1 MCLREL
7 SGWKIR
13 GAKIFFREGEKMKT
27 IMVVAGGTWQVP
39 LIKRIKEMG
48 YRVVNTNLY
57 SDSPGFQYADQVGV
71 MDVLDKESNLKFAR
85 ENQVDAVLT
94 EQSDIAVPTVA
105 YVAEK
110 MGCHSIGRDMAE
122 LFTNKYK
129 MREFCQKNNF
139 SFPEYCLCEN
149 VEQAVKFFQNLGTDV
164 IIKPLDSQSSRGVFT
179 IRTEEEMRSM
189 YPIAERYTNKGN
201 YVLAER
207 YIRGTEFTVDGLI
220 LSGRHHTLAISEK
233 SHFEYN
239 PNIASKL
246 FFTYQ
251 NEKFDYDC
259 LRDINN
265 AIIDKSGLKN
275 ALTHA
280 EYKFEEGKFYLIEM
294 AARGGGTRIASDVVP
309 YVSGVDNYKYLIEA
323 SIGVQKQIQEEEL
336 NVQEEYK
343 ERCAVLSFLDI
354 ESNGKRI
361 EKIEGIEKIRAIPE
375 VVAFETEFSEGDIIE
390 QAQDDRSRVGFYII
404 CAESRERLEEITEM
418 IKRTFKITFK

>member
-1 MCLREL
+1 
-7 SGWKIR
+7 
-13 GAKIFFREGEKMKT
+13 MKT

-39 LIKRIKEMG
+39 LIKRIKKMG

-57 SDSPGFQYADQVGV
+57 PDSVGFQYADQNGV
-71 MDVLDKESNLKFAR
+71 MNVLDKESNLNFAK
-85 ENQVDAVLT
+85 ENYVDAVLT

-105 YVAEK
+105 YIAEK
-110 MGCHSIGRDMAE
+110 IGCCGIGRDMAE

-139 SFPEYCLCEN
+139 AFPEYCLCEN
-149 VEQAVKFFQNLGTDV
+149 VDQAIEFFRNLKKDV

-179 IRTEEEMRSM
+179 IQTEEEMREM
-189 YPIAERYTNKGN
+189 YPIAESYTNKGN
-201 YVLAER
+201 YVLVER
-207 YIRGTEFTVDGLI
+207 YIKGTEFTVDGLV
-220 LSGRHHTLAISEK
+220 LNEKHHTLAISEK

-259 LRDINN
+259 LRDTNN
-265 AIIDKSGLKN
+265 AIIDKAGLKN

-294 AARGGGTRIASDVVP
+294 AARGGGTRISSDIVP

-323 SIGVQKQIQEEEL
+323 SVGVKNQVEEIEL
-336 NVQEEYK
+336 DVKEECK
-343 ERCAVLSFLDI
+343 EHCAVLSFLDI
-354 ESNGKRI
+354 ESNGKQI

-375 VVAFETEFSEGDIIE
+375 VIAFEVEFSEGDIIE
-390 QAQDDRSRVGFYII
+390 RAQDDRSRVGFYII
-404 CAESRERLEEITEM
+404 CAEDKKRLEEVTE
-418 IKRTFKITFK
+418 IINRTFKITFKQI

>member
-1 MCLREL
+1 
-7 SGWKIR
+7 
-13 GAKIFFREGEKMKT
+13 MKT

-39 LIKRIKEMG
+39 LIKRIKKMG

-57 SDSPGFQYADQVGV
+57 PDSVGLQYADQNGV
-71 MDVLDKESNLKFAR
+71 MNVLDKESNLNFAK
-85 ENQVDAVLT
+85 ENYVDAVLT

-105 YVAEK
+105 YIAEEI
-110 MGCHSIGRDMAE
+110 GCCGIGRDMAE

-139 SFPEYCLCEN
+139 AFPEYCLCEN
-149 VEQAVKFFQNLGTDV
+149 VDQAIEFFRNLKKDV

-179 IRTEEEMRSM
+179 IQTEEEMREM
-189 YPIAERYTNKGN
+189 YPIAESYTNKGN
-201 YVLAER
+201 YVLVER
-207 YIRGTEFTVDGLI
+207 YIKGTEFTVDGLV
-220 LSGRHHTLAISEK
+220 LNEKHHTLAISEK

-265 AIIDKSGLKN
+265 AIIDKAGLKN

-294 AARGGGTRIASDVVP
+294 AARGGGTRISSDIVP

-323 SIGVQKQIQEEEL
+323 SVGVKNQAEEIEL
-336 NVQEEYK
+336 DVKEECK
-343 ERCAVLSFLDI
+343 EHCAVLSFLDI
-354 ESNGKRI
+354 ESNGKQI

-375 VVAFETEFSEGDIIE
+375 VIAFEVEFSEGDIIE
-390 QAQDDRSRVGFYII
+390 RAQDDRSRVGFYII
-404 CAESRERLEEITEM
+404 CAEDRKRLEEVTE
-418 IKRTFKITFK
+418 IINRTFKITFKQI

>member
-1 MCLREL
+1 
-7 SGWKIR
+7 
-13 GAKIFFREGEKMKT
+13 MKT

-39 LIKRIKEMG
+39 LIKRIKKMG

-57 SDSPGFQYADQVGV
+57 PDSVGFQYADQNGV
-71 MDVLDKESNLKFAR
+71 MNVLDKESNLNFAK
-85 ENQVDAVLT
+85 ENYVDAVLT

-105 YVAEK
+105 YIAEEI
-110 MGCHSIGRDMAE
+110 GCCVIGRDMAE

-139 SFPEYCLCEN
+139 AFPEYCLCEN
-149 VEQAVKFFQNLGTDV
+149 VDQAIEFFRNLKKDV

-179 IRTEEEMRSM
+179 IQTEEEMREM
-189 YPIAERYTNKGN
+189 YPIAESYTNKGN
-201 YVLAER
+201 YVLVER
-207 YIRGTEFTVDGLI
+207 YIKGTEFTVDGLV
-220 LSGRHHTLAISEK
+220 LNEKHHTLAISEK

-259 LRDINN
+259 LRDTNN
-265 AIIDKSGLKN
+265 AIIDKAGLKN

-294 AARGGGTRIASDVVP
+294 AARGGGTRISSDIVP

-323 SIGVQKQIQEEEL
+323 SVGVKNQVEEIEL
-336 NVQEEYK
+336 DVKEECK
-343 ERCAVLSFLDI
+343 EHCAVLSFLDI
-354 ESNGKRI
+354 ESNGKQI

-375 VVAFETEFSEGDIIE
+375 VIAFEVEFSEGDIIE
-390 QAQDDRSRVGFYII
+390 RAQDDRSRVGFYII
-404 CAESRERLEEITEM
+404 CAEDRKRLEEVTE
-418 IKRTFKITFK
+418 IINRTFKITFKQI

>member
-1 MCLREL
+1 
-7 SGWKIR
+7 
-13 GAKIFFREGEKMKT
+13 MKT

-48 YRVVNTNLY
+48 YRVANTNLY
-57 SDSPGFQYADQVGV
+57 SDSVGFQYADQNGV
-71 MDVLDKESNLKFAR
+71 MDVLDKESNLKFAK
-85 ENQVDAVLT
+85 ENHVDAVLT

-110 MGCHSIGRDMAE
+110 IGCCSIGRDMAE

-139 SFPEYCLCEN
+139 AFPEYRLCEN
-149 VEQAVKFFQNLGTDV
+149 VEQAVEFFRNLEKDV

-179 IRTEEEMRSM
+179 IQTEEEMRKR
-189 YPIAERYTNKGN
+189 YPVAESYTNKGN
-201 YVLAER
+201 YVLVER
-207 YIRGTEFTVDGLI
+207 YIRGTEFTVDGLV
-220 LSGRHHTLAISEK
+220 LNGKHHTLAISEK

-259 LRDINN
+259 LRGINN
-265 AIIDKSGLKN
+265 AIIDKAGLKN

-294 AARGGGTRIASDVVP
+294 AARGGGTRISSDIVP
-309 YVSGVDNYKYLIEA
+309 YVSGVDNYRYLIEA
-323 SIGVQKQIQEEEL
+323 SVGVQNQVEETEL
-336 NVQEEYK
+336 DVKEECK
-343 ERCAVLSFLDI
+343 KRCAVLSFLDI
-354 ESNGKRI
+354 ESNGKQI

-375 VVAFETEFSEGDIIE
+375 VVAFEVEFSEGDIIE
-390 QAQDDRSRVGFYII
+390 RAQDDRSRVGFYII
-404 CAESRERLEEITEM
+404 CAESRKRLEEVTE
-418 IKRTFKITFK
+418 IINKTFKITFK

>member
-1 MCLREL
+1 
-7 SGWKIR
+7 
-13 GAKIFFREGEKMKT
+13 MKT

-57 SDSPGFQYADQVGV
+57 PDSVGFQYADQNGV

-85 ENQVDAVLT
+85 ENHVDAVLT

-105 YVAEK
+105 YVAEE
-110 MGCHSIGRDMAE
+110 MGCCSIGRDMAE

-139 SFPEYCLCEN
+139 AFPEYCLCEN
-149 VEQAVKFFQNLGTDV
+149 VEQAVEFFRNMGRDV

-179 IRTEEEMRSM
+179 IYNEEEMRKL
-189 YPIAERYTNKGN
+189 YPIAESYTNKGN
-201 YVLAER
+201 YVLVER
-207 YIRGTEFTVDGLI
+207 YIRGTEFTVDGLV
-220 LSGRHHTLAISEK
+220 LNGKHHTLAISEK

-239 PNIASKL
+239 PNIASEL
-246 FFTYQ
+246 FFTYR

-259 LRDINN
+259 LRDTNN
-265 AIIDKSGLKN
+265 AIIDKAGLKN

-294 AARGGGTRIASDVVP
+294 AARGGGTRISSDIVP
-309 YVSGVDNYKYLIEA
+309 YVSGVDNYKYLVEA
-323 SIGVQKQIQEEEL
+323 SVGIQSEGEEREL
-336 NVQEEYK
+336 DVKEAYK
-343 ERCAVLSFLDI
+343 DRCAVLSFLDI

-361 EKIEGIEKIRAIPE
+361 EKIEGIEEIRAIPE
-375 VVAFETEFSEGDIIE
+375 VVAFEVEFSEGDIIE
-390 QAQDDRSRVGFYII
+390 RAQDDRSRVGFYII
-404 CAESRERLEEITEM
+404 CAESRERLKEVTEM
-418 IKRTFKITFK
+418 IKETFKITFE